1 MTCSQYYSNSDSGY
15 CRGSYDRLFA
25 EQERTVNPAKRR
37 AIVYRMQKMV
47 FNARP
52 YIVLQYLDVLEGW
65 SRVWSGI
72 TDSPDGW
79 LSQLSY
85 EPQLEVHLTK

>member
-1 MTCSQYYSNSDSGY
+1 MNQ
-15 CRGSYDRLFA
+15 
-25 EQERTVNPAKRR
+25 AKRLK
-37 AIVYRMQKMV
+37 IVYQMQEML

-52 YIVLQYLDVLEGW
+52 YIILQYLPALEGW
-65 SRVWSGI
+65 SGVWSGVV
-72 TDSPDGW
+72 DSPDGW